1 MFGNHSYTYIILSVI
16 CLYSKFQISFYNSRA
31 ECKRQVPNAENI
43 CLFRLSVRHDRGKA
57 GVSFIVVCRLF
68 YGVYG
73 RGRPESRLALAVAFS
88 LFCYC
93 LFLSNCKQTVVFPS
107 LFIRH
112 GAANLLYLIFINIQ
126 FLHVYGKELIL
137 QFDLSNTG
145 RDR

>member
-1 MFGNHSYTYIILSVI
+1 MVFMGEG
-16 CLYSKFQISFYNSRA
+16 A
-31 ECKRQVPNAENI
+31 P
-43 CLFRLSVRHDRGKA
+43 KA
-57 GVSFIVVCRLF
+57 GWLWRLLSF
-68 YGVYG
+68 
-73 RGRPESRLALAVAFS
+73 
-88 LFCYC
+88 LFCYR

-112 GAANLLYLIFINIQ
+112 GAANLLHLIFINIR